1 MNREKKILAGLMAA
15 AVVMPA
21 ASGIVSAKTYHA
33 DSDTGI
39 QVLDY
44 IENEHRQARK
54 NRLTDEQKKLLADAK
69 DMEKHLIYGIKLKI
83 WQTFKEKTA

>member
-33 DSDTGI
+33 D
-39 QVLDY
+39 
-44 IENEHRQARK
+44 
-54 NRLTDEQKKLLADAK
+54 
-69 DMEKHLIYGIKLKI
+69 
-83 WQTFKEKTA
+83 